1 MQKNIKQCSE
11 QLRISVKSSLLV
23 LFLLALLAS
32 GCAGMKSVSIIKGGS
47 PAPGVLSRVESV
59 KANHLAH
66 YLTVKVRINDS
77 SEDLLFLVDT
87 GAITVIDKQAA
98 DKFTFAESVVN
109 EVIDIAGN
117 KKEMRLVRVGK
128 VSVGKIRVSDCAA
141 IITDLKKHSPKI
153 DGILGS
159 NFLRYF
165 KVEIDYQNSQLVFHG
180 SSENQT
186 LDGFIAIPIWQN
198 MKQGFAP
205 TTKCILDGSI
215 DVDCMIDTGH
225 DKAASLPLSIIQKT
239 TGFKDGKYIESN
251 GGMSGGVFG
260 TISKSYLIKAEKIS
274 AGNLTIN
281 NSPVTTNASDNLMTL
296 GHAYLKNFRIIID
309 YPNSVAYFKPYP
321 ELKPESKYL
330 SFGFNCSKENGKTV
344 IMGIWKGGVADNAGL
359 SIGDELISL
368 NNKDV
373 TTLSKLEIMEMMNSS
388 SILNVSYSQRSSGKR
403 ADATLHKDD
412 LMRLL

>member
-1 MQKNIKQCSE
+1 MQKNTKQSNK
-11 QLRISVKSSLLV
+11 QSRISIQSSLLA
-23 LFLLALLAS
+23 LSLLALLAS

-47 PAPGVLSRVESV
+47 PEQSVLSQVESV
-59 KANHLAH
+59 KAKHLAH
-66 YLTVKVRINDS
+66 YLAVKVRINNS

-87 GAITVIDKQAA
+87 GSITVIDKQTAE
-98 DKFTFAESVVN
+98 KFTFAESVVN
-109 EVIDIAGN
+109 EVTDIAGN

-128 VSVGKIRVSDCAA
+128 VSVGKIHISDCAA

-165 KVEIDYQNSQLVFHG
+165 KVELDYQNSQLVFHD
-180 SSENQT
+180 SSENKT

-215 DVDCMIDTGH
+215 EVDCMIDTGH
-225 DKAASLPLSIIQKT
+225 DKAVSLPLSIIQKT
-239 TGFKDGKYIESN
+239 TGFKNGKYIESN

-260 TISKSYLIKAEKIS
+260 TISKSYLIKVEKIC

-296 GHAYLKNFRIIID
+296 GYAYLKNFRIVID
-309 YPNSVAYFKPYP
+309 YPNFVAYFKPYP

-330 SFGFNCSKENGKTV
+330 SFGFNYSREKGKTFV
-344 IMGIWKGGVADNAGL
+344 TGIWKGGVADNAGL

-373 TTLSKLEIMEMMNSS
+373 TTLSKLEIMGMMDSS
-388 SILNVSYSQRSSGKR
+388 ANLNVTYLQQSSGR
-403 ADATLHKDD
+403 MVDATLHKDD

>member
-1 MQKNIKQCSE
+1 MQKKIKQCTKQS
-11 QLRISVKSSLLV
+11 QISVKSSLLV
-23 LFLLALLAS
+23 LFLLALLVS

-47 PAPGVLSRVESV
+47 PEQGVLSQFESV

-66 YLTVKVRINDS
+66 YLTVQVRINDS
-77 SEDLLFLVDT
+77 SEDFLFLVDT
-87 GAITVIDKQAA
+87 GAITVIDKLTAE
-98 DKFTFAESVVN
+98 KFTFAEFVVN
-109 EVIDIAGN
+109 EVTDIAGN
-117 KKEMRLVRVGK
+117 KKEVRLVRVGK
-128 VSVGKIRVSDCAA
+128 LSVGKIRISDCAA
-141 IITDLKKHSPKI
+141 VITDLKKHSPKI

-165 KVEIDYQNSQLVFHG
+165 KVELDYQNSQLVFHG
-180 SSENQT
+180 SSENQP

-198 MKQGFAP
+198 IKQGFAP

-225 DKAASLPLSIIQKT
+225 DQAVSLPLSIIQKT
-239 TGFKDGKYIESN
+239 HSFKDGRYIESN

-260 TISKSYLIKAEKIS
+260 TISRSYLIKAEKIS

-296 GHAYLKNFRIIID
+296 GYAYLKNFRIVID
-309 YPNSVAYFKPYP
+309 YPNFIAYFKPYP
-321 ELKPESKYL
+321 ELKPQSNYL
-330 SFGFNCSKENGKTV
+330 SFGFNCSREKGKTV
-344 IMGIWKGGVADNAGL
+344 ITGIWKGGVADNAGL

-373 TTLSKLEIMEMMNSS
+373 TTLSKLEIMEMMDSS
-388 SILNVSYSQRSSGKR
+388 SNLNVLYLKQSSGKI